1 MISLLAHSWPGLN
14 LWNRILSTWYIL
26 YHMSFR
32 VKIISCWVLSMLL
45 KSQSLT
51 TSRRPFTT
59 ESFALKQSDK
69 QLTIPICRLYNSIGQ
84 LTLKFNLEASDDKS
98 LFNSIALNPLII
110 EDDKKLAISQRVS
123 PITKEKDFHLWGF
136 HRWWIILEVGQE

>member
-1 MISLLAHSWPGLN
+1 
-14 LWNRILSTWYIL
+14 
-26 YHMSFR
+26 
-32 VKIISCWVLSMLL
+32 MLL
-45 KSQSLT
+45 KSQPLT

-84 LTLKFNLEASDDKS
+84 LTLKFNVEASDNKS

-110 EDDKKLAISQRVS
+110 EDGEELANLQIQIPQRVS
-123 PITKEKDFHLWGF
+123 PITTEKVKISICEDFTDGESFWKLGKSSCQVSIVYDVKDAKLIKFWRHSNLATSK
-136 HRWWIILEVGQE
+136 R